1 MLVAIICL
9 DKPNSLELR
18 MATRPA
24 HLKWV
29 EENAPPGVH
38 IGPILSDDG
47 ASFLGSLWVA
57 EFEDLAAAREFM
69 KNDPYVKAGL
79 FGQLIIQPTRNVAGK
94 AK

>member
-29 EENAPPGVH
+29 EENAPPGTH
-38 IGPILSDDG
+38 IGPILTDDG
-47 ASFLGSLWVA
+47 TSFMGSLWVA
-57 EFEDLAAAREFM
+57 EFDDLAAARAFM
-69 KNDPYVKAGL
+69 QNDPYVKAGL

-94 AK
+94 PK